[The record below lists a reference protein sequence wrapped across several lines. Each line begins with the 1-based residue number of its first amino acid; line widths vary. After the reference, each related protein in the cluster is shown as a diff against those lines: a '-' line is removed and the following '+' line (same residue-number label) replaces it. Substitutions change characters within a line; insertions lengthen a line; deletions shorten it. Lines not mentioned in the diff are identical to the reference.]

1 MDTVRLDL
9 PIAVTLRLQSRSGK
23 VHVIAEPRDDIE
35 AESDDVN
42 HFPDDDGG
50 TIVVR
55 SGRGGSKPLIVRC
68 PIETDLVIGTQ
79 SGAVKLEGRLGS
91 ARVTTMSGN
100 VEVQDA
106 EELDVRT
113 MSGSIEVG
121 VCRGRCR
128 LNAISGGVSVRDA
141 DVAQASTVSGSIK
154 LARVAGDVRA
164 RSVSGTIDMCASGDS
179 PIAVKTVSG
188 KVRIALPEGT
198 EPQTIFKTR
207 GNVRNEFPRGT
218 DCRIECA
225 SLSGSIE
232 VVPA

>member
-9 PIAVTLRLQSRSGK
+9 PVAVTLRLQSRSGK
-23 VHVIAEPRDDIE
+23 VHVIAEPRDDVE
-35 AESDDVN
+35 AETDKVH
-42 HFPDDDGG
+42 HFLDDDGR
-50 TIVVR
+50 TLVVR
-55 SGRGGSKPLIVRC
+55 SGRGGSKQLTVRC

-79 SGAVKLEGRLGS
+79 SGSVRLEGRLGVT
-91 ARVTTMSGN
+91 RVTTMSGN
-100 VEVQDA
+100 VEVEDA

-113 MSGSIEVG
+113 MSGNIDVG
-121 VCRGRCR
+121 VCRGRSR
-128 LNAISGGVSVRDA
+128 LNAISGRVSVVDT
-141 DVAQASTVSGSIK
+141 DVAHASTVSGSIK

-164 RSVSGTIDMCASGDS
+164 RSVSGTIDMRASGDS

-188 KVRIALPEGT
+188 KVRISLPEGT
-198 EPQTIFKTR
+198 EPQTVFKTR
-207 GNVRNEFPRGT
+207 GNVRCDFPRGD